1 MKRARKTGLI
11 YKKKG
16 RRRNK
21 WRVRIF
27 VGYTQNSVNKIVSRY
42 KDLGY
47 FKTKQA
53 AQLALKEYLDTNE
66 KILGTITFGQVYKQ
80 WINSL
85 NSKLSEEERRKITLS
100 FTYCKEMQD
109 MRFYDI
115 NESIIRH
122 CIINAKTKYE
132 KGKNKGEIR
141 YISRKEQI
149 ILLESLKNM
158 YDYAI
163 GEKTTGHASSFNL
176 FLARPIFTFNV
187 FSSTKRSV
195 SHKSSNNVIRNKWL
209 ERLPFAGASSF
220 PFY

>member
-1 MKRARKTGLI
+1 MMKEVCMKRARKTGLI
-11 YKKKG
+11 YKEKG

-27 VGYTQNSVNKIVSRY
+27 VGYTQNSVNKIVPRY

-85 NSKLSEEERRKITLS
+85 NSKLSEEERRKMTLS

-141 YISRKEQI
+141 YISGKEQI

-163 GEKTTGHASSFNL
+163 GEK
-176 FLARPIFTFNV
+176 I
-187 FSSTKRSV
+187 TKNNIANNITV
-195 SHKSSNNVIRNKWL
+195 SNY
-209 ERLPFAGASSF
+209 E
-220 PFY
+220 